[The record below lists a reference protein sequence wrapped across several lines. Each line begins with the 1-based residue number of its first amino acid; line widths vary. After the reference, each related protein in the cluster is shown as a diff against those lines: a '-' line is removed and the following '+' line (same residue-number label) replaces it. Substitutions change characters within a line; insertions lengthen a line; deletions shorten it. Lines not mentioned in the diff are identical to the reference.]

1 MMMMMKMID
10 RAKMPQDAF
19 WGS

>member
-1 MMMMMKMID
+1 MMMMMMMID